1 MCADRVL
8 TLPELKGRFLHI
20 TDLHP
25 DPFYK
30 EGATFGSSCHL
41 KPGEK
46 PHSGSAKGMW
56 KRRLDYYG
64 DERDDGA
71 EFDFGEEDFNVTTVD
86 SAGRNY
92 RKSDVAGK
100 YGNILS

>member
-1 MCADRVL
+1 ML
-8 TLPELKGRFLHI
+8 TLSELKGRFLHI

-41 KPGEK
+41 RPGEK
-46 PHSGSAKGMW
+46 PHSGSAKGKW
-56 KRRLDYYG
+56 KRRLDFYG
-64 DERDDGA
+64 DEREEDVD
-71 EFDFGEEDFNVTTVD
+71 FDAEEDFFNSTGVD
-86 SAGRNY
+86 SSSRHY